1 MTRTDAL
8 TKVRWQLMQAAADHQ
23 VRLIFALWADGYSLS
38 EITQAVDFS
47 NAWNAKVIAEALQQ
61 VEQMIDADAELA
73 VTHRS

>member
-8 TKVRWQLMQAAADHQ
+8 NKVRWQLMQIAADHQ
-23 VRLIFALWADGYSLS
+23 VRMILSLWADDYTLP

-61 VEQMIDADAELA
+61 VDQMA
-73 VTHRS
+73 V